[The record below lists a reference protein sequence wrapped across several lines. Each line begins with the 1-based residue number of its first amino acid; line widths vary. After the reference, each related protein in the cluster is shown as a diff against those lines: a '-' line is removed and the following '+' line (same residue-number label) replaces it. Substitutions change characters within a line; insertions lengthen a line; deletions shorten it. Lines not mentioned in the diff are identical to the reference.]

1 MNIWLFRA
9 GANGEY
15 EEKFLKDK
23 RVYLTWDNL
32 KINLEDYVDR
42 EKLFQKLTDIYQ
54 IEKKAKCTNWVSQ
67 IYPIAHRFEKGDWV
81 ILPSKLSSTIHI
93 GKIIGEYEYDETLE
107 NPYYH
112 YRDVEWFAKDI
123 PRNNFDQDILY
134 SLGAFMTVCRIHR
147 NNAVQRIVDMSKN
160 GWKVPIVTGIAK
172 PDIDTGED
180 ETSEIDLE
188 SAAMDSITKYIIQ
201 KYKGHGLERL
211 VDAILRAKGYT
222 TFHSAKGAD
231 GGVDILASNGNLG
244 FGGEKICVQVK
255 SQDTPVDR
263 PTLDQLGGV
272 MNNFGA
278 DYGLLVSWSGFNTN
292 VIKEKSKQFF
302 KIRLWDANDIL
313 QNFFENYDRIDEEIK
328 AEIPL
333 KRVWML
339 SLGDMD
345 N

>member
-9 GANGEY
+9 GSNGEH

-23 RVYLTWDNL
+23 RVYLTWNNLNINL
-32 KINLEDYVDR
+32 KDYEDR
-42 EKLFQKLTDIYQ
+42 QKLFDKLNEIYQ
-54 IEKKAKCTNWVSQ
+54 IEKKQKCRNWVSQ
-67 IYPIAHRFEKGDWV
+67 IYPIAHRFQIGDWV

-93 GKIIGEYEYDETLE
+93 GKITGEYQYDETLG
-107 NPYYH
+107 NPYFH
-112 YRDVEWFAKDI
+112 YRDVDWFAKDI

-147 NNAVQRIVDMSKN
+147 NDAEKRIIDMCKN
-160 GWKVPIVTGIAK
+160 GWKVPVITGTMK
-172 PDIDTGED
+172 SDIDTGDDED
-180 ETSEIDLE
+180 SEVDLE
-188 SAAMDSITKYIIQ
+188 SVAMDSITKFIIQ

-211 VDAILRAKGYT
+211 VDAILRAKGYA
-222 TFHSAKGAD
+222 TFHSSKGAD

-263 PTLDQLGGV
+263 PTLDQLRGV
-272 MNNFGA
+272 MSKFGA

-292 VIKEKSKQFF
+292 VIKEKSMHFF

-313 QNFFENYDRIDEEIK
+313 QNLFENYDRIDDEIK

-339 SLGDMD
+339 SLGELD